1 LCAARVRTA
10 KLKMPG
16 NSFAHAI
23 DVGQNLLVPE
33 AQHSIVLALKILRPA
48 FIALPFAFIAMLVSV
63 KLDNEPCI
71 GTEEICDERTN
82 RVLPP
87 EFVACEVSISK
98 TAPEDAFA
106 VGRVFAEITGV
117 SH

>member
-1 LCAARVRTA
+1 
-10 KLKMPG
+10 MPG

-87 EFVACEVSISK
+87 EFG
-98 TAPEDAFA
+98 A
-106 VGRVFAEITGV
+106 VHLT
-117 SH
+117 SPQPLP